1 MKRFAAVT
9 LAALMLLAV
18 FASAASAAT
27 VSSNTLEIRGPV
39 QNGTS
44 VATILQANG
53 GNVTWDAT
61 QFAAFYYDINDNVS
75 TESLSIIKAGT
86 ANNVIPED
94 GLKYKTEVKTT
105 DFEYEPWGK
114 FNVLGF
120 FAEKYI
126 PLKATDASKLA
137 KLVKDSDDKV
147 LLKTGEKID
156 LGEGYTIEA
165 KQVDV
170 DGNKV
175 WIEFAKDGQYIDDE
189 IVAANATWTCEQ
201 DKVQGEDDV
210 PVLKVHVNQVF
221 QGAVDSVA
229 QIDGLW
235 LIDYKNAIKIESD
248 SEYGKLDNVK
258 LNVGGANIEITNED
272 DITLTRDSDV
282 EIGQGMF
289 FKVADTP
296 TNVIRFYVYKE
307 ITEPG
312 TYEVRGQ
319 VATGAMT
326 WDATKF
332 AGFYYD
338 LKNDIKSESMAVS
351 QITSGNVIP
360 DGALTYSTS
369 VQEKEYEFEPWGK
382 FPVLGFFAEEYIPL
396 KKTDAS
402 KLAKLVRDSDDKVL
416 LKTGEKIDLGEGY
429 TIEAKQV
436 DVDGNKV
443 WIEFSKDG
451 QYIDDEIVAANGTW
465 NCERDKVQ
473 GEDDVVVLKVHVN
486 QVFQGAVD
494 SVAQIDGL
502 WLIDYA
508 NALKIESDSEYGKL
522 DNVKLNVG
530 GANIVINNDDDLT
543 LTRDSDVDIG
553 QGLFFKVADTPVS
566 ELRYYP
572 YVEKTIGNETTGGN
586 VSETPSGNETA
597 PVNETVTPSGNE
609 TPAVTETGAAGET
622 PATGATPATTG
633 AGNATSTEKKPTPG
647 FEGVALG
654 ISGLLAVLYYVRR
667 NR

>member
-1 MKRFAAVT
+1 MKRFVAVS
-9 LAALMLLAV
+9 LAALMLLTV
-18 FASAASAAT
+18 FASAASADT
-27 VSSNTLEIRGPV
+27 ISTDKLEVRGPV

-61 QFAAFYYDINDNVS
+61 KFAAFYYDIDDNVS
-75 TESLSIIKAGT
+75 TESLSITGAGQ
-86 ANNVIPED
+86 ANNVIPEGD
-94 GLKYKTEVKTT
+94 LLYKTQVTKT
-105 DFEYEPWGK
+105 DFEYEPWGQ
-114 FNVLGF
+114 FPVLGF
-120 FAEKYI
+120 FAEEYI
-126 PLKATDASKLA
+126 PLKSSDASKLA
-137 KLVKDSDDKV
+137 KLVKDSDDKI
-147 LLKTGEKID
+147 LLKTGEKAD

-189 IVAANATWTCEQ
+189 IVAANGTWTCEK

-229 QIDGLW
+229 QIDGIW
-235 LIDYKNAIKIESD
+235 LIDYQNAIKIESD

-258 LNVGGANIEITNED
+258 LNVGGANIEITND
-272 DITLTRDSDV
+272 DDLTLTRDSDV
-282 EIGQGMF
+282 EIGQGLY
-289 FKVADTP
+289 FKVADTDSS
-296 TNVIRFYVYKE
+296 VIRFYAFKE

-312 TYEVRGQ
+312 THEVRGQ
-319 VATGAMT
+319 VASGPLT
-326 WDATKF
+326 WTADNF
-332 AGFYYD
+332 AGFFYD
-338 LKNDIKSESMAVS
+338 LKNNVKTESLTINS
-351 QITSGNVIP
+351 LNSGNVIP
-360 DGALTYSTS
+360 DGSLVYKTS
-369 VQEKEYEFEPWGK
+369 VGKVDYQFDKWGQ

-396 KKTDAS
+396 KSSDAS
-402 KLAKLVRDSDDKVL
+402 KLAKLVKDSDDKIL
-416 LKTGEKIDLGEGY
+416 LKTGEKADLGEGY

-443 WIEFSKDG
+443 WIEFAKDG
-451 QYIDDEIVAANGTW
+451 QYIDDEIIAANGTW

-494 SVAQIDGL
+494 SVAQIDGI

-508 NALKIESDSEYGKL
+508 NAIKIESDSEYGKL

-530 GANIVINNDDDLT
+530 GSNIEISNDDDLT
-543 LTRDSDVDIG
+543 LTRDSDVEIG
-553 QGLFFKVADTPVS
+553 QGMNFKVADTPVS
-566 ELRYYP
+566 ELRFYP
-572 YVEKTIGNETTGGN
+572 YVEKTIGNESVNETPAGN
-586 VSETPSGNETA
+586 VTPAVNVTETPVGNETA
-597 PVNETVTPSGNE
+597 TPS
-609 TPAVTETGAAGET
+609 VTETSAPGET
-622 PATGATPATTG
+622 PTSAAPGTTEAANGTTP
-633 AGNATSTEKKPTPG
+633 KKENTPG
-647 FEGVALG
+647 FGGAALG